1 VHNAVYLQQP
11 ACYRPFYENP
21 VAEFTT
27 AWCIIKIAEIIFLQE
42 KTVISVLL
50 VDDEKLALD
59 YLTNL
64 INWEKYGFTIVGT
77 AGDGEQ
83 AFHLYMHLHPDV
95 IITDVKMPDM
105 SGIDLAMS
113 VRQTES
119 DTRIIFLS
127 GYTEFSFAKQAVR
140 LGVDDYLLKSD
151 LNETV
156 VIKKLLEIKELIQ
169 KDRQSHQ
176 YTLEKMIQD
185 IFLGVHEEDY
195 YQKWIGRETYLELL
209 RPYLFIL
216 FLQRGFM
223 PALRAYLSL
232 PENLDASETVEI
244 RNAVRKVYR
253 EDPSPDA
260 AYIKTGMLILP
271 VPQEKT
277 IDGTAFSVQDAAARL
292 SEALAESG
300 TDDYIAAYC
309 TKSMSVSEFGRFV
322 DTRRRRL
329 DTRFL
334 QPDVPV
340 ICLDTE
346 VAVSTTEPS
355 VEEDRAVVNEAFS
368 ECHASAVEHLFSA
381 VRQALAAG
389 EPDRF
394 VRLVQMILES
404 LSRFSGK
411 AKGARS
417 SSVFMLESEIEGLD
431 LRNPEDVISFLEEK
445 TERLAL
451 ILHEKTGCTYSQKIE
466 NMVCFIQR
474 NYSDPSVSLTE
485 ISAAGNVSPA
495 WAAVKFKDEVG
506 TGVNEYLNEYRVGKA
521 CELFKSG
528 EYMIYEVADR
538 TGFTSSQYFSKV
550 FRKYTGVTPNQYRL
564 DIRMKKKV

>member
-1 VHNAVYLQQP
+1 MI
-11 ACYRPFYENP
+11 
-21 VAEFTT
+21 T
-27 AWCIIKIAEIIFLQE
+27 
-42 KTVISVLL
+42 VLL

-64 INWEKYGFTIVGT
+64 INWEKYGFTIIGT

-113 VRQTES
+113 VRQTGS
-119 DTRIIFLS
+119 GTRIIFLS

-169 KDRQSHQ
+169 KDRQNRQ
-176 YTLEKMIQD
+176 YTLEKMMQD
-185 IFLGVHEEDY
+185 IFLGTHTEDY

-209 RPYLFIL
+209 RPYLFIV
-216 FLQRGFM
+216 FQQRGFM
-223 PALRAYLSL
+223 PVLRKYFKKL
-232 PENLDASETVEI
+232 PENQDMVEAAGI
-244 RNAVRKVYR
+244 RNAVRNVYR
-253 EDPSPDA
+253 EDPVPDVVC
-260 AYIKTGMLILP
+260 IKTGMLMLP
-271 VPQEKT
+271 VPHENT
-277 IDGTAFSVQDAAARL
+277 IDGDTEFSIQKAAERL
-292 SEALAESG
+292 SEVLTAGG
-300 TDDYIAAYC
+300 TDDYITAYC
-309 TKSMSVSEFGRFV
+309 TKSMTVSEFGRFV
-322 DTRRRRL
+322 GTRRRRL
-329 DTRFL
+329 DSRFL
-334 QPDVPV
+334 KSGPCV

-346 VAVSTTEPS
+346 IPVSSSEPS
-355 VEEDRAVVNEAFS
+355 EQADRTVVNEVFSACRTAEVENLFSTINLAFS
-368 ECHASAVEHLFSA
+368 
-381 VRQALAAG
+381 AG

-394 VRLVQMILES
+394 VRLVEMTLES

-411 AKGARS
+411 IKGERS
-417 SSVFMLESEIEGLD
+417 SSVFILESEIEGLD
-431 LRNPEDVISFLEEK
+431 LRNPDDVVSFLREK
-445 TERLAL
+445 TERFAA
-451 ILHEKTGCTYSQKIE
+451 ILHEKDGCTYSQKIE
-466 NMVCFIQR
+466 NMVRFIQS
-474 NYSDPSVSLTE
+474 NFSDPSVSLTE

-506 TGVNEYLNEYRVGKA
+506 AGVNDYLNEYRIGKA

-564 DIRMKKKV
+564 DTRKKKRV

>member
-1 VHNAVYLQQP
+1 M
-11 ACYRPFYENP
+11 
-21 VAEFTT
+21 
-27 AWCIIKIAEIIFLQE
+27 
-42 KTVISVLL
+42 ISVLL

-185 IFLGVHEEDY
+185 IFLGVHTEDY

-209 RPYLFIL
+209 CPYLFIL
-216 FLQRGFM
+216 FLQRGFI
-223 PALRAYLSL
+223 PALTEYLAL
-232 PENLDASETVEI
+232 PENLDAAETVEI

-253 EDPSPDA
+253 EEPSPDA

-271 VPQEKT
+271 VPQ
-277 IDGTAFSVQDAAARL
+277 GVSVQDTAERL

-309 TKSMSVSEFGRFV
+309 TKGMTISEFGRFV

-334 QPDVPV
+334 KPDVPV

-346 VAVSTTEPS
+346 VAVSSTEPS
-355 VEEDRAVVNEAFS
+355 VEEDCAVVNEAFAD
-368 ECHASAVEHLFSA
+368 CHASAVAHLFST
-381 VRQALAAG
+381 VRQALAEG

-394 VRLVQMILES
+394 IRLVQMILES
-404 LSRFSGK
+404 LARFSGK
-411 AKGARS
+411 AKGVRS
-417 SSVFMLESEIEGLD
+417 SSVFILESEIEGLD
-431 LRNPEDVISFLEEK
+431 LRNPEDVISFLNEK
-445 TERLAL
+445 TERLAS
-451 ILHEKTGCTYSQKIE
+451 ILHEKAGCTYSQKIE

-564 DIRMKKKV
+564 DIRGKKKV